1 MVPIDKV
8 VGDGNGRYQG
18 WRYAGPVA
26 LLVIQLSREHLQPAH
41 AVTKKFL
48 IWKTRIG
55 IFARATKVRPMFFAE
70 R

>member
-26 LLVIQLSREHLQPAH
+26 LLVIQLNREHLQPAH
-41 AVTKKFL
+41 AVTNNF
-48 IWKTRIG
+48 
-55 IFARATKVRPMFFAE
+55 
-70 R
+70 